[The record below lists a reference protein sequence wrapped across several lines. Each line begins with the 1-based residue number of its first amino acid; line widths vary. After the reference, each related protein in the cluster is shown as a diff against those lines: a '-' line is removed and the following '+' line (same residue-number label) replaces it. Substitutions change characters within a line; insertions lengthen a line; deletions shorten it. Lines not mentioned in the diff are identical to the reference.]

1 LYYFLRLPFVR
12 ALGEHNFEGFGFL
25 WRLVG
30 GERRGE
36 ELLAVDVGVSV
47 QFFSLF
53 HANCEAHLASGK
65 KAELLWGLVVMQL

>member
-30 GERRGE
+30 CGEERRG
-36 ELLAVDVGVSV
+36 ASCGGCGGVCTV
-47 QFFSLF
+47 FFSVS
-53 HANCEAHLASGK
+53 CELRGPSS
-65 KAELLWGLVVMQL
+65 

>member
-1 LYYFLRLPFVR
+1 M
-12 ALGEHNFEGFGFL
+12 
-25 WRLVG
+25 G